1 MQELKAVAL
10 VTARAARGLDE
21 DDPPLHLALRAAG
34 CEAQSVE
41 WDDAAVDWGAF
52 DVALLRSAWDYA
64 ERISEF
70 LAWVERASRLTRV
83 LNPPAVV
90 RWNTDKHYLARLSA
104 VGVATVPS
112 TFIEPYDDAPK
123 VVQQFLEAQT
133 TAELVIK
140 PAVGAG
146 SRDTQRHR
154 RTESAAAVAHAR
166 RLLAANRSV
175 LLQPYL
181 SRVDR
186 DGETA
191 LMFFEGRFSHAIR
204 KGPLLPP
211 GGAATT
217 GLFAPE
223 TITPRVPG
231 ADELELAQRV
241 VTAIPFDPLLYARID
256 LIRDDEGT
264 PRLLELELTEPS
276 LFLAH
281 AAGSAERF
289 TAALLRRSREGA
301 PQSRA

>member
-1 MQELKAVAL
+1 MKNIAL

-21 DDPPLHLALRAAG
+21 DEPPLHMALQTAG
-34 CEAQSVE
+34 CSIQSVE
-41 WDDAAVDWGAF
+41 WDDARIDWASF

-64 ERISEF
+64 ERITEF
-70 LAWVERASRLTRV
+70 LSWVQRASLLTRV
-83 LNPPAVV
+83 LNPLPVV
-90 RWNTDKHYLARLSA
+90 RWNTDKHYLAELA
-104 VGVATVPS
+104 AAGVATVPS
-112 TFIEPYDDAPK
+112 TFIEPGDDAAR
-123 VVQQFLEAQT
+123 VVQRVLET
-133 TAELVIK
+133 HPNPEWVIK
-140 PAVGAG
+140 PAIGAG

-154 RTESAAAVAHAR
+154 RVELGAAVAHAQ
-166 RLLAANRSV
+166 RLLHADRSV

-217 GLFAPE
+217 GLFAAE

-231 ADELELAQRV
+231 ADELRLADQV
-241 VTAIPFDPLLYARID
+241 VAAIPSGLPLYARVD
-256 LIRDDEGT
+256 LIRDDAGA

-276 LFLAH
+276 LFFAH

-289 TAALLRRSREGA
+289 TAAVLRWYERQGN
-301 PQSRA
+301 